1 MNKKDCFELGY
12 ITKTH
17 GIKGEVSVYLDVDEP
32 LEYAN
37 LEGVWIEV
45 KKVLTPFI
53 IDRVNVL
60 PNKKNTALVKFQG
73 IDSIEQAQTLLKT
86 TLYLP
91 LTELPSLN
99 DKQFYYH
106 EIIGFEAV
114 DERYGAL
121 GKIANVYD
129 FTQNTLLAITH
140 QDKEVLVPIN
150 DQTIVRVL
158 REEEKLLL
166 NIPEGLL
173 EIYL

>member
-32 LEYAN
+32 LEYAD

-140 QDKEVLVPIN
+140 QGKEVLVPIN
-150 DQTIVRVL
+150 DQTIVRVS

-166 NIPEGLL
+166 NIPDGLL